1 MSCILE
7 IQNAI
12 RIDPDDMVAR
22 NGLERCLK
30 ASFTIRNGP
39 DSSRTR
45 IIDNEIEE
53 IMEDERIKDILNK
66 AKTDPTSGIDDDYYT
81 GKGFTDHP
89 SYHTSHEF
97 EIIVRSSLIQ
107 ILI

>member
-45 IIDNEIEE
+45 IIDNEIKE

-66 AKTDPTSGIDDDYYT
+66 TKIDPTSGVDEDYYT
-81 GKGFTDHP
+81 DP
-89 SYHTSHEF
+89 DITSKLQK
-97 EIIVRSSLIQ
+97 LIDNG
-107 ILI
+107 LIKFQSQ

>member
-1 MSCILE
+1 
-7 IQNAI
+7 
-12 RIDPDDMVAR
+12 MVAR
-22 NGLERCLK
+22 KGLERCLK

-66 AKTDPTSGIDDDYYT
+66 TKIYPTSGVDDDYYT
-81 GKGFTDHP
+81 DP
-89 SYHTSHEF
+89 DITSKLQK
-97 EIIVRSSLIQ
+97 LIDNG
-107 ILI
+107 LIKFQSR